1 MVSPHDQMA
10 IQWARSNCTVESN
23 QLKSEKHL
31 WRKKYLRKSF
41 FFILLLDFIVH
52 LLLFQA

>member
-1 MVSPHDQMA
+1 MVSPQDQMA

-31 WRKKYLRKSF
+31 WRKKYPCKSF
-41 FFILLLDFIVH
+41 FFISLLVFIVH